1 MLKADDSVG
10 NVMSTS
16 NDNTPICRCYKKS
29 YKNTRHKNSL
39 AAVLCKIIKDNERWK
54 FHKKGQ
60 GPAKSLI
67 SNIPRFGHVFYL
79 INQ

>member
-1 MLKADDSVG
+1 MTIPLSAGV
-10 NVMSTS
+10 
-16 NDNTPICRCYKKS
+16 IKS
-29 YKNTRHKNSL
+29 HTKIQGIKLDNSL